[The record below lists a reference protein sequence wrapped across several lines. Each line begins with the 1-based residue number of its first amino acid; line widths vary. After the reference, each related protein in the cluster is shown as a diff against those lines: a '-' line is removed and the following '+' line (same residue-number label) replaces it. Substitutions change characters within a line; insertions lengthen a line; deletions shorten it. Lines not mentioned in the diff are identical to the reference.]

1 MSGSIYR
8 GYCNSTNPEPEY
20 NVWWNITAA
29 QKVYSTTWAYPM
41 DTSPLDT
48 SGLLILDGQYYQQLF
63 AAQSTNFLVYSLL
76 DSYKVWL
83 SNGCGGSSCIG
94 QLYWNETSSTLYD
107 AVATYQAISNNFM
120 VYQNLT
126 IAVNSTGFTAI
137 TKGAQPVTP
146 SVQWLTG
153 GMDGYKQMLVSRL
166 LSWTPKRS

>member
-1 MSGSIYR
+1 
-8 GYCNSTNPEPEY
+8 
-20 NVWWNITAA
+20 
-29 QKVYSTTWAYPM
+29 
-41 DTSPLDT
+41 
-48 SGLLILDGQYYQQLF
+48 
-63 AAQSTNFLVYSLL
+63 
-76 DSYKVWL
+76 
-83 SNGCGGSSCIG
+83 
-94 QLYWNETSSTLYD
+94 
-107 AVATYQAISNNFM
+107 M